1 MIQNLQVF
9 KFKYNKIDN
18 NILLYIM
25 SEEQNK
31 NNIDLEIFYHPS
43 DTKTDVKEDVSLK
56 GASTDFLQSNNM
68 ITRFFAFILGVL
80 IIFLYLMRVLISL
93 MGWFLILHHPHI

>member
-31 NNIDLEIFYHPS
+31 NNIDLGNILPSS

-56 GASTDFLQSNNM
+56 GASTDFFTIKQYDYTFCFYFRS
-68 ITRFFAFILGVL
+68 FD
-80 IIFLYLMRVLISL
+80 YISL
-93 MGWFLILHHPHI
+93 FDESSHIINGVVF